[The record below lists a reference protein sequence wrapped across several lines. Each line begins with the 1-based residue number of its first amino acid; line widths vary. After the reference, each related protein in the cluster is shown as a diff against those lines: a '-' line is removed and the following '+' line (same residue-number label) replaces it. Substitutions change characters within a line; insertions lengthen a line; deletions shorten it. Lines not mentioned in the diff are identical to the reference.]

1 MDLNHVRTFIT
12 LVEKKS
18 ITKAAMELNY
28 AQSTITKHI
37 HALEYELQAPLFEK
51 HNRSNLTKIGELFYE
66 KAKELYWKSEFII
79 QEINNEAQD
88 NCVLRLAGLT
98 HHCYMYY
105 LPVLAKFQKRHK
117 NCKLELVSC
126 IIDEAVRKLELHE
139 VDIILAGGCYL
150 PKNVHT
156 ECIGYEDGVILGH
169 PDIYALYDENKE
181 QAFEE
186 YPVLANKNSNYFN
199 YGFLQRGMEFPNIIH
214 CNNSELVYEGIKSG
228 KYIGCAC
235 TARYRDDIK
244 KGSIVV
250 LDNLDPNLPV
260 YLTMLKEN
268 RSQPLLKELFDMIKE
283 YAS

>member
-37 HALEYELQAPLFEK
+37 HALEYELQASLFEK

-66 KAKELYWKSEFII
+66 KAKELYWKSECII
-79 QEINNEAQD
+79 QMVNKEAQD
-88 NCVLRLAGLT
+88 NCIIRLAGLT

-117 NCKLELVSC
+117 NCKLEVVSC
-126 IIDEAVRKLELHE
+126 VIDEAIRKLELQE
-139 VDIILAGGCYL
+139 VDINLAGWCYL
-150 PKNVHT
+150 PKNVFAK
-156 ECIGYEDGVILGH
+156 CVGYEDGVILGH
-169 PDIYALYDENKE
+169 PDIAKLYEKNKE
-181 QAFEE
+181 QILEE
-186 YPVLANKNSNYFN
+186 YPVLANKFISYFT
-199 YGFLQRGMEFPNIIH
+199 YGFLQRGVKFPHIIH
-214 CNNSELVYEGIKSG
+214 CNNSELVYEGVKSG

-268 RSQPLLKELFDMIKE
+268 RKHPLLKELYDMIKE
-283 YAS
+283 YTS